1 MRDGVDHVAG
11 LVRAVSAA
19 GSATGQVVTIDGA
32 QDLSARFVVDATG
45 WPPAFAAT
53 NAAEPR
59 AWQTAFGVVLNE
71 APTGVLG
78 VPTLMDFDV
87 PEPVS
92 DEEDQ
97 LAGIP
102 TFCYSLPVHDGWLVE
117 ETVLAA
123 ATPIAPEELVPR
135 LAARLGC
142 SPDELLRHAL
152 RTESVRIPMGVSP
165 PAWGGDVVGFGAAAG
180 YIHPATGFSVAA
192 SLRAAPR
199 VADALLLN
207 HATTRSIRDAVWP
220 RGQRR
225 ARILHDYGLDVLLRL
240 DADEVAAFFDG
251 FFDLPQARWASYLRI
266 DVEPATVAAA
276 MTAVFRSTSWP
287 MRRRLI
293 RGNPLVLA
301 RLLRP

>member
-1 MRDGVDHVAG
+1 VINRSMTIPDVDVVIIGDGPAGTALAQACRRRGGKVVLVGEDHPWTATYATWVDDLPADLIGDPVDVLVSISDHVRVQAVDTHVIARPYGVIDNDVLRRSMRDGVDHVAG

-97 LAGIP
+97 LASSHM
-102 TFCYSLPVHDGWLVE
+102 SLK
-117 ETVLAA
+117 
-123 ATPIAPEELVPR
+123 
-135 LAARLGC
+135 
-142 SPDELLRHAL
+142 
-152 RTESVRIPMGVSP
+152 
-165 PAWGGDVVGFGAAAG
+165 
-180 YIHPATGFSVAA
+180 
-192 SLRAAPR
+192 
-199 VADALLLN
+199 
-207 HATTRSIRDAVWP
+207 
-220 RGQRR
+220 
-225 ARILHDYGLDVLLRL
+225 
-240 DADEVAAFFDG
+240 
-251 FFDLPQARWASYLRI
+251 
-266 DVEPATVAAA
+266 
-276 MTAVFRSTSWP
+276 
-287 MRRRLI
+287 
-293 RGNPLVLA
+293 
-301 RLLRP
+301 